1 MTEDLFIHILDEI
14 RHIHAS
20 IETTRNDV
28 REVMHRINSLDGQ
41 VAILHEEMGR
51 VRADLTHL
59 SSRIDRLSDAI

>member
-1 MTEDLFIHILDEI
+1 MTDDLFIHILDEI
-14 RHIHAS
+14 RHIHSA

-51 VRADLTHL
+51 IRADLTHL
-59 SSRIDRLSDAI
+59 SARIDRLADNV

>member
-14 RHIHAS
+14 RHIHSA
-20 IETTRNDV
+20 IEATRNDV

-51 VRADLTHL
+51 IRADLTHL
-59 SSRIDRLSDAI
+59 SARIDHLTETV

>member
-14 RHIHAS
+14 RHIHTA

-51 VRADLTHL
+51 IRADLTHL
-59 SSRIDRLSDAI
+59 SARIDRLADTV

>member
-14 RHIHAS
+14 RHIHGA
-20 IETTRNDV
+20 IEATRNDV

-51 VRADLTHL
+51 VRADMTHH
-59 SSRIDRLSDAI
+59 SARIDRLADAV